1 MKIFAKGIH
10 YSARTLAVLFAAG
23 LSLFI
28 GEGFDPAYG
37 WQSGV
42 GHAIF
47 AAVAVGMAVLAFK
60 RPKIGGFT
68 YIGFGL
74 GFLTLQLLTSPMA
87 KSSSTQFTDLLLK
100 MTPLVVFVSLIGI
113 LFLLDAWFLGE
124 FKKKESKKA

>member
-1 MKIFAKGIH
+1 MKIFASGVH

-47 AAVAVGMAVLAFK
+47 AAVAIVMAILAFR
-60 RPKIGGFT
+60 RPKIGGAV
-68 YIGFGL
+68 YIIFGL
-74 GFLTLQLLTSPMA
+74 GFTALFLKTSPVA
-87 KSSSTQFTDLLLK
+87 TSGSSQFLQALII
-100 MTPLVVFVSLIGI
+100 MNPLVIFTSTIGL
-113 LFLLDAWFLGE
+113 LFLLDAWFLGD
-124 FKKKESKKA
+124 FKTKESKK

>member
-1 MKIFAKGIH
+1 MKILAKSIH

-47 AAVAVGMAVLAFK
+47 AAAAIGMAVLAFK
-60 RPKIGGFT
+60 RPKIGGAV

-74 GFLTLQLLTSPMA
+74 GFFALQLLTSPIA
-87 KSSSTQFTDLLLK
+87 KSGSTQFTDLVIK

-113 LFLLDAWFLGE
+113 LFLLDGWFLGQ
-124 FKKKESKKA
+124 FKKPAKK